1 MTTDREIRQWARE
14 AGHDVPVR
22 GRLNEEFR
30 ELYAAAHPD
39 AVMTDNPSLSVIDGG
54 AEGPGVRPPEPLDTG
69 EVAPTPPPGLAG
81 KLLGGGRR
89 SGSGMR
95 PPKKRVSLEELAA
108 GAWGLLG
115 TAAGQQGLMPTARV
129 LQMQAPIAGAILEDT
144 LRDTLADKVLQ
155 PLARGQQT
163 AGEVFSLIGPPVIVT
178 AISMNPA
185 RAPMLLPMLKG
196 MMRQWVLL
204 AGPRLKAKA
213 KREEK
218 ALKDMGVEDPASL
231 DAMLDDMI
239 NGLFDG
245 MWAQPGDGGLSA
257 AA

>member
-1 MTTDREIRQWARE
+1 MTSDREIRQWARE

-39 AVMTDNPSLSVIDGG
+39 AEMSDNPALSVIEGG
-54 AEGPGVRPPEPLDTG
+54 AEGEGVRPSAPVDTG
-69 EVAPTPPPGLAG
+69 EVAPTPPPGLGG
-81 KLLGGGRR
+81 KLLGRGR

-95 PPKKRVSLEELAA
+95 PAKKRVSLEELAA

-144 LRDTLADKVLQ
+144 LRDTVADKLLQ
-155 PLARGQQT
+155 PLARGQET
-163 AGEVFSLIGPPVIVT
+163 ASEIFSLIGPPVIVT
-178 AISMNPA
+178 AISLNPQ
-185 RAPMLLPMLKG
+185 RAPMLMPMLKG
-196 MMRQWVLL
+196 MMRSWVLT
-204 AGPRLKAKA
+204 AGPRMKAKA

-218 ALKDMGVEDPASL
+218 AMKDMGLESAADL
-231 DAMLDDMI
+231 DAQLDEMI
-239 NGLFDG
+239 SGLFEG
-245 MWAQPGDGGLSA
+245 MWVQPDDGGLRA